1 VNATPFDTLLF
12 QEYEVAPEPE
22 SVTAVPA
29 QTVWSA
35 PALTVGNELTVTTSA
50 VLVAEQPLDPVTA
63 TVYEPAAVAV
73 YVAPVPTVDN
83 PLLQEYDIPSLAD
96 KTTLKPLQN
105 VVSVAAVIV
114 AVGRALTYTVVV
126 TGLLVHPYKLVYEYV
141 IVVDPYIPG
150 LIAVTTPLEGLML
163 ATLVF
168 EEDHVPPEVELD
180 NAAVEP
186 AQIDIGAE
194 ISESIVG

>member
-1 VNATPFDTLLF
+1 MYTKFGFEEDHVPPEVELYKVVDSPA
-12 QEYEVAPEPE
+12 QIVVAPSICERTG
-22 SVTAVPA
+22 SSLTITLVT
-29 QTVWSA
+29 
-35 PALTVGNELTVTTSA
+35 
-50 VLVAEQPLDPVTA
+50 VLDAEQPSNPVTV

-73 YVAPVPTVDN
+73 YVAPVPTVDD
-83 PLLQEYDIPSLAD
+83 PLLQEYDEPSLAV
-96 KTTLKPLQN
+96 KTTLPPLQN
-105 VVSVAAVIV
+105 VVADPAVIV
-114 AVGRALTYTVVV
+114 AVGRALTYTVLV
-126 TGLLVHPYKLVYEYV
+126 TGLLVHPYMLVYEYV